1 MLRIKQVLPI
11 IGLFVAFTINFLL
24 IISIHLSWDASMEK
38 YLPLQTE
45 IQTLKSDIAEAHL
58 WLEEAI
64 SGDQYIDIEKNV
76 MTPLKHERFTLY
88 VQSVENKFVSQEE
101 RAYLSQLKSINKK
114 LYLFHNT
121 AKQRWLNTKLYGIG
135 SDLDQKFDKDYTS
148 IINAANTL
156 AHLINK
162 NIKAEIKE
170 RDNYFILTVI
180 LFLITNLVVLTLL
193 YLYKREQKCYET
205 TLFQEKE
212 KILVTLTSIGD
223 AVVTTDING
232 NVTFLNTTAKKL
244 TEHKGDEVYGR
255 PIDDVLNLW
264 NVESGQKIKTPIYD
278 VLHNNLTKLISNGTK
293 LISNSGKEYII
304 SDSAAPVKDE
314 NGLIIGTVLVF
325 QDDTKKHIKEQK
337 LQESYRLNQALKE
350 RMELALL
357 GSQDGIWDWNIETN
371 DVYLSPLWKEMLG
384 YRDDELPNEFS
395 TWDSRM
401 HPDDV
406 EITMA
411 ALQDN
416 IDGKT
421 EYFESIHRLKH
432 KDGHWVWILDRGK
445 TSFNKDGKPI
455 RMIGTHTD
463 VSAENELKLKSAER
477 GNILDNSTNEI
488 FIFDA
493 HDFKFLYMNKE
504 AQKNIGYSQEELL
517 DMTPLDIKS
526 ILVLA
531 DFITLL
537 KPITERGKKDIHFS
551 TIHQRKDGS
560 KYNADVYLQPTN
572 FEGHDA
578 YVTFILDVTE
588 QKKAEHELEEQHALM
603 QNIVNT
609 VPMRIFWK
617 DKNLN
622 YLGANKLFLEDAGLK
637 SNDEIIGKNDFEL
650 PWGDTEAQ
658 MYRDDDTKVMNS
670 GISKINFEEMQTKKD
685 RKTIVVLTSKVPLKD
700 AQKNIIGVLGSY
712 ADITVQRKIKE
723 ELKKQK
729 DILAHQAH
737 HDALTGLPNRVLF
750 NDRLEQAIE
759 KAKRHES
766 KVALLFIDL
775 DHFKEIN
782 DSLGHDTG
790 DKILKETTR
799 RLEKT
804 IRGEDTVARL
814 GGDEFTVII
823 EDLTQG
829 QDASFLAQKI
839 LHALVK
845 PITIEGNVLYVS
857 SSIGISLYPDDG
869 DSSANLLKY
878 ADSAMYKAKYEGRN
892 NFQFYSAE
900 MTEIAL
906 ERVIIETSLREALK
920 GKDFVVYYQ
929 PQVNGLNNKIVGME
943 ALVRWQHSSMGLISP
958 VKFIPIA
965 ESTGLIIELDRLVMR
980 TAMTQFVQWHKE
992 GLNPGVLAMNLS
1004 IKQIQRKDFIAVF
1017 KSLLIETGCK
1027 SEWVTLELT
1036 EGQIMNNPEESIK
1049 VLNQIK
1055 DIGVE
1060 LAVDDFG
1067 TGYSSLAYLK
1077 KLPIDKLKIDR
1088 AFIKDLPDDDEDAGI
1103 TRAVIALAKSLN
1115 LKLIAEGVETQ
1126 EQKDFIVD
1134 NGCHNI
1140 QGYFYSK
1147 PIPADEMRSFLT
1159 K

>member
-11 IGLFVAFTINFLL
+11 IGLFFAFTINLL
-24 IISIHLSWDASMEK
+24 IIISIHLSWGASMEK

-45 IQTLKSDIAEAHL
+45 IQTLKSDISEAHL

-64 SGDQYIDIEKNV
+64 SGDTYIDIEKSV

-88 VQSVENKFVSQEE
+88 VQNMENKFVSQKESV
-101 RAYLSQLKSINKK
+101 YLSQLKSIDTK
-114 LYLFHNT
+114 LSLFHDT
-121 AKQRWLNTKLYGIG
+121 AKQRWLNAKIHGIG
-135 SDLDQKFDKDYTS
+135 SDLDQKFDNDYTS
-148 IINAANTL
+148 IIASADTL
-156 AHLINK
+156 AHQINK
-162 NIKAEIKE
+162 DIASEIKE
-170 RDNYFILTVI
+170 RDNYFTLAVI
-180 LFLITNLVVLTLL
+180 LFLITNLIALTLF
-193 YLYKREQKCYET
+193 YLYKREQKRYEIS
-205 TLFQEKE
+205 LFQEKE
-212 KILVTLTSIGD
+212 KALVTLTSIGD
-223 AVVTTDING
+223 AVVTTDTNG
-232 NVTFLNTTAKKL
+232 NVTFLNTVAKKL
-244 TEHKGDEVYGR
+244 TEHQGDEVYGL
-255 PIDDVLNLW
+255 PIDEVLNLW
-264 NVESGQKIKTPIYD
+264 NMASGKKIKTPIYD

-304 SDSAAPVKDE
+304 SDSAAPVKSED
-314 NGLIIGTVLVF
+314 GVIIGTVLVF
-325 QDDTKKHIKEQK
+325 QDDTKKHIKEK
-337 LQESYRLNQALKE
+337 ELQESYQLNQELKE

-371 DVYLSPLWKEMLG
+371 SVYFSPRWKEMLG
-384 YRDDELPNEFS
+384 YRDDELPNKFS
-395 TWDSRM
+395 TWDSRI

-406 EITMA
+406 KATMA
-411 ALQDN
+411 VIQEN
-416 IDGKT
+416 MDGKT
-421 EYFESIHRLKH
+421 EYFEGVHRLKH
-432 KDGHWVWILDRGK
+432 KEGHWVWILDRGK
-445 TSFNKDGKPI
+445 TSFNKDGKPV

-463 VSAENELKLKSAER
+463 VSVETELKLKSAER
-477 GNILDNSTNEI
+477 GRILDNSTNEI

-493 HDFKFLYMNKE
+493 HDFKFLYMNKG
-504 AQKNIGYSQEELL
+504 AQKNIGYSPEELF
-517 DMTPLDIKS
+517 DMTPLDIKPM
-526 ILVLA
+526 LVLA
-531 DFITLL
+531 DFVDLL
-537 KPITERGKKDIHFS
+537 KPITEDGQNNIHLS

-560 KYNADVYLQPTN
+560 RYNADIYLQSTN

-578 YVTFILDVTE
+578 YVAFILDVTKR
-588 QKKAEHELEEQHALM
+588 KKAEHDLEEQYALM

-609 VPMRIFWK
+609 VPVRIFWK
-617 DKNLN
+617 DKSLT
-622 YLGANKLFLEDAGLK
+622 YLGANKLFLEDAGLE
-637 SNDEIIGKNDFEL
+637 STNEIIGKNDFEL

-658 MYRDDDTKVMNS
+658 NYRDDDTKVMDS
-670 GISKINFEEMQTKKD
+670 GISKINFEEIQTKD
-685 RKTIVVLTSKVPLKD
+685 NGETIVLLTSKIPLKD
-700 AQKNIIGVLGSY
+700 AQTNIMGVLGSY
-712 ADITVQRKIKE
+712 MDITVQRRTEE

-782 DSLGHDTG
+782 DSLGHDIG
-790 DKILKETTR
+790 DKILKEVTR
-799 RLEKT
+799 KLEET
-804 IRGEDTVARL
+804 IRNEDTVARL

-823 EDLTQG
+823 EDLAQG
-829 QDASFLAQKI
+829 QDVSFLAQKI
-839 LHALVK
+839 LYALAT

-869 DSSANLLKY
+869 GSSANLLKY

-906 ERVIIETSLREALK
+906 ERVIMETSLREALK
-920 GKDFVVYYQ
+920 HEDFVVYYQ
-929 PQVNGLNNKIVGME
+929 PQINGVNDKIVGME
-943 ALVRWQHSSMGLISP
+943 ALVRWQHSSMGVISP

-965 ESTGLIIELDRLVMR
+965 ESTGLIIELDRFVMR
-980 TAMTQFVQWHKE
+980 TAMTQFVKWHKE

-1004 IKQIQRKDFIAVF
+1004 IKQIQRKDFITVL
-1017 KSLLIETGCK
+1017 KNLLIETGCK
-1027 SEWVTLELT
+1027 PEWIALELT
-1036 EGQIMNNPEESIK
+1036 ESQIMSNPEESIK

-1067 TGYSSLAYLK
+1067 TGYSSLTYLK
-1077 KLPIDKLKIDR
+1077 RLPIDKLKIDR
-1088 AFIKDLPDDDEDAGI
+1088 AFIKDLPDDDEDVGI

-1126 EQKDFIVD
+1126 AQRDFIVE
-1134 NGCHNI
+1134 NGCNNI

-1147 PIPADEMRSFLT
+1147 PIPADEMRKFLT
-1159 K
+1159 R

>member
-11 IGLFVAFTINFLL
+11 IGFFIAFAINFLL
-24 IISIHLSWDASMEK
+24 IISIHLSWDASMKK
-38 YLPLQTE
+38 YPPLQTE
-45 IQTLKSDIAEAHL
+45 IQTLKSDISEAHL

-64 SGDQYIDIEKNV
+64 SGDKYIDIEKSV
-76 MTPLKHERFTLY
+76 MTPLKHKRFTLY
-88 VQSVENKFVSQEE
+88 VQSVENKFVSQKEI
-101 RAYLSQLKSINKK
+101 AYLSQLKSLDTK
-114 LYLFHNT
+114 LSLFHDT
-121 AKQRWLNTKLYGIG
+121 AKQRWLNSKVHGIG

-148 IINAANTL
+148 IIDAADTL

-162 NIKAEIKE
+162 NIVSEIKE
-170 RDNYFILTVI
+170 KDNYFILTVI
-180 LFLITNLVVLTLL
+180 LFLITNLAVLTLL
-193 YLYKREQKCYET
+193 YLYKREQKSYET

-212 KILVTLTSIGD
+212 RILVTLTSIGD

-244 TEHKGDEVYGR
+244 TEHEGDEVYGR
-255 PIDDVLNLW
+255 PIDEVLDLW
-264 NVESGQKIKTPIYD
+264 NVASGKKIKTPIYD

-304 SDSAAPVKDE
+304 SDSAASVKDE
-314 NGLIIGTVLVF
+314 NGVIVGTVLVF

-337 LQESYRLNQALKE
+337 LQESYQLNQALKE

-371 DVYLSPLWKEMLG
+371 DVYFSPRWKEMLG

-401 HPDDV
+401 HPYDM
-406 EITMA
+406 EATMA
-411 ALQDN
+411 GLQEN
-416 IDGKT
+416 MDGKT
-421 EYFESIHRLKH
+421 EYFEGVHRLKH
-432 KDGHWVWILDRGK
+432 KEGHWVWILDRGK
-445 TSFNKDGKPI
+445 TSFNMNGKPV

-463 VSAENELKLKSAER
+463 VSVETELKLKSAER

-493 HDFKFLYMNKE
+493 HDFKFLYMNKG
-504 AQKNIGYSQEELL
+504 AQKNIGYSPEELL
-517 DMTPLDIKS
+517 DMTPLDINPM
-526 ILVLA
+526 LVLA
-531 DFITLL
+531 DIMPIL
-537 KPITERGKKDIHFS
+537 KPITEDGQQNTHLP

-560 KYNADVYLQPTN
+560 RYNADIYLQSTS

-578 YVTFILDVTE
+578 YVAFILDVTKRKE
-588 QKKAEHELEEQHALM
+588 TERDLEEQYALM
-603 QNIVNT
+603 QNIVDT
-609 VPMRIFWK
+609 VPVRIFWK
-617 DKNLN
+617 DKKLT
-622 YLGANKLFLEDAGLK
+622 YLGANKLFLEDAGLE
-637 SNDEIIGKNDFEL
+637 SINEVIGKNDFEL
-650 PWGDTEAQ
+650 PWRETEAQ
-658 MYRDDDTKVMNS
+658 MYRDDDTQVMNS
-670 GISKINFEEMQTKKD
+670 GIPKINFEEIQIKKSGE
-685 RKTIVVLTSKVPLKD
+685 TIVLLTSKVPLKD
-700 AQKNIIGVLGSY
+700 AQTNTIGVLGSY
-712 ADITVQRKIKE
+712 ADITVQRRTEE

-729 DILAHQAH
+729 NILAHQAH
-737 HDALTGLPNRVLF
+737 HDALTGLPNRILF
-750 NDRLEQAIE
+750 NDRLGQAIE

-790 DKILKETTR
+790 DKILKEVTR
-799 RLEKT
+799 KLAET
-804 IRGEDTVARL
+804 IRDEDTVARL
-814 GGDEFTVII
+814 GGDEFTIII
-823 EDLTQG
+823 EDLAQG

-839 LHALVK
+839 LHAIAQ
-845 PITIEGNVLYVS
+845 PINIEGNVLYVS

-878 ADSAMYKAKYEGRN
+878 ADSAMYRAKYEGRN

-900 MTEIAL
+900 MTELAL
-906 ERVIIETSLREALK
+906 ERVIMETSLREALK
-920 GKDFVVYYQ
+920 HEDFVVYYQ
-929 PQVNGLNNKIVGME
+929 PQVNGINDKIVGME
-943 ALVRWQHSSMGLISP
+943 ALVRWQHSSMGLVSP

-965 ESTGLIIELDRLVMR
+965 ESTGLIVELDRFVMR
-980 TAMTQFVQWHKE
+980 TAMTQFVKWHKE

-1004 IKQIQRKDFIAVF
+1004 IKQIQRKDFIPVF
-1017 KSLLIETGCK
+1017 KRLLIETGCK
-1027 SEWVTLELT
+1027 SEWVELELT
-1036 EGQIMNNPEESIK
+1036 EGQIMSNPEESIK

-1126 EQKDFIVD
+1126 EQRDFIVE

-1147 PIPADEMRSFLT
+1147 PIPADEMRAFLT
-1159 K
+1159 R

>member
-1 MLRIKQVLPI
+1 
-11 IGLFVAFTINFLL
+11 
-24 IISIHLSWDASMEK
+24 MEK

-45 IQTLKSDIAEAHL
+45 IQALKIDISEAHL

-64 SGDQYIDIEKNV
+64 SGDKNIDIERSV
-76 MTPLKHERFTLY
+76 MTPLKHKRFNFY
-88 VQSVENKFVSQEE
+88 GMSMESEIVSQEE
-101 RAYLSQLKSINKK
+101 RAYLNQLKSINKR
-114 LYLFHNT
+114 LYLFHDS
-121 AKQRWLNTKLYGIG
+121 AKQRWLNAKLHGIG
-135 SDLDQKFDKDYTS
+135 SDLDQKFDKYYTS
-148 IINAANTL
+148 IIDSADTL
-156 AHLINK
+156 IRLINK
-162 NIKAEIKE
+162 NIKAEVKE
-170 RDNYFILTVI
+170 RDNDFILAVI
-180 LFLITNLVVLTLL
+180 LFLITNLVTLTLL
-193 YLYKREQKCYET
+193 YRYKKEQKRYEIS
-205 TLFQEKE
+205 LFQEKE
-212 KILVTLTSIGD
+212 IALVTLKSIGD

-244 TEHKGDEVYGR
+244 TEHEGDAVYGL
-255 PIDDVLNLW
+255 PIDEVLNLW
-264 NVESGQKIKTPIYD
+264 NIESGKKIKTPIYD

-304 SDSAAPVKDE
+304 SDSAAPVKSED
-314 NGLIIGTVLVF
+314 GVIIGTVLVF
-325 QDDTKKHIKEQK
+325 QDDTKKHIKEKELQK
-337 LQESYRLNQALKE
+337 SYQLNQALKE

-357 GSQDGIWDWNIETN
+357 GSQYGIWDWNINTN
-371 DVYLSPLWKEMLG
+371 DAYLSPRWKEMLG
-384 YRDDELPNEFS
+384 YRNNELPNKFS
-395 TWDSRM
+395 TWHSRM
-401 HPDDV
+401 HPDDI
-406 EITMA
+406 EATMA
-411 ALQDN
+411 GLQEN

-421 EYFESIHRLKH
+421 EYFEAVHRLKH
-432 KDGHWVWILDRGK
+432 KNGHWVWILDRGK

-477 GNILDNSTNEI
+477 GRILDNSTNEI

-493 HDFKFLYMNKE
+493 NDFKFLYINKG
-504 AQKNIGYSQEELL
+504 AQKNIGYSQEELF
-517 DMTPLDIKS
+517 DMTPLDIKPM
-526 ILVLA
+526 LVLA
-531 DFITLL
+531 DFIHLL
-537 KPITERGKKDIHFS
+537 KPITENGKQNIHFS
-551 TIHQRKDGS
+551 TVHQRKDGS
-560 KYNADVYLQPTN
+560 RYNVDTYLQSTS

-578 YVTFILDVTE
+578 YVAFILDVTQRKE
-588 QKKAEHELEEQHALM
+588 AEHELEEQHTLM
-603 QNIVNT
+603 QNIVDT

-622 YLGANKLFLEDAGLK
+622 YLGANKLFLEDTGLE
-637 SNDEIIGKNDFEL
+637 SINEVIGKNDFEL

-658 MYRDDDTKVMNS
+658 MYRDDDTKIMNS
-670 GISKINFEEMQTKKD
+670 GISKINFEETQTKED
-685 RKTIVVLTSKVPLKD
+685 GKTIVVLTSKVPLKD

-712 ADITVQRKIKE
+712 ADITAQRKIEE
-723 ELKKQK
+723 ELKRQK

-750 NDRLEQAIE
+750 NDRLGQAIE

-814 GGDEFTVII
+814 GGDEFTVIM
-823 EDLTQG
+823 EDLAQG

-839 LHALVK
+839 LHTLAK
-845 PITIEGNVLYVS
+845 PINIEGNVLYVS

-920 GKDFVVYYQ
+920 GEDFVVYYQ

-965 ESTGLIIELDRLVMR
+965 ESTGLIIELDRFVMK

-1017 KSLLIETGCK
+1017 KNLLIETGCK

-1036 EGQIMNNPEESIK
+1036 EGQIMSNPEESIK

-1147 PIPADEMRSFLT
+1147 PIPADEMRAFLT